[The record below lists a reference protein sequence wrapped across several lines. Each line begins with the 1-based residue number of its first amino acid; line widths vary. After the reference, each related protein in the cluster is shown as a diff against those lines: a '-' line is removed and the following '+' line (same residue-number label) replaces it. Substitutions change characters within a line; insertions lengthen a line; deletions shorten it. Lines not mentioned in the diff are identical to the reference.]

1 MASSVG
7 CWTSSSKVGRSGF
20 SLSFIIKLCEDVLR
34 LIRLY
39 INLSSVLLDCIF
51 ARVSVFYRSYT
62 TITYRCISTRFCGFS
77 GFLHLV
83 HQRPGMR
90 RSPDASRRFSSTLLS
105 CVRTRANLQL
115 HSPSSHC
122 FSFFNYRRLSAIF
135 GRRCA
140 AVVGEP
146 DAFWPVVAV
155 SSAGKG
161 RVRLSRWLV
170 TLEPKTSA
178 LEVT

>member
-39 INLSSVLLDCIF
+39 IHLSAVLLDCIF

-83 HQRPGMR
+83 HLRPGMR
-90 RSPDASRRFSSTLLS
+90 RSLDASRRLSSTLNIVFVPGPICSPIRPRRIASLS
-105 CVRTRANLQL
+105 LIIAVI
-115 HSPSSHC
+115 
-122 FSFFNYRRLSAIF
+122 SAIF

-140 AVVGEP
+140 AVVGGP
-146 DAFWPVVAV
+146 DAFWPIVAV
-155 SSAGKG
+155 SSSGKVSG
-161 RVRLSRWLV
+161 
-170 TLEPKTSA
+170 
-178 LEVT
+178 

>member
-1 MASSVG
+1 MFLDSYAYTFASRRYFG
-7 CWTSSSKVGRSGF
+7 
-20 SLSFIIKLCEDVLR
+20 LN
-34 LIRLY
+34 IRPR
-39 INLSSVLLDCIF
+39 F
-51 ARVSVFYRSYT
+51 VFYRSFH
-62 TITYRCISTRFCGFS
+62 TIIHTDAFLRVFV
-77 GFLHLV
+77 GFLGFFIWCIYV
-83 HQRPGMR
+83 RECAVR
-90 RSPDASRRFSSTLLS
+90 STLRDVFQQLLS
-105 CVRTRANLQL
+105 RVRTRASLQFP
-115 HSPSSHC
+115 SPTSLR
-122 FSFFNYRRLSAIF
+122 FSLFNYRRLSAIF

-140 AVVGEP
+140 AVVGGP

>member
-20 SLSFIIKLCEDVLR
+20 SLSLIIKLCEDVLG

-39 INLSSVLLDCIF
+39 IHLSSVLLDCIF

-62 TITYRCISTRFCGFS
+62 TIIYRCFSTRFW
-77 GFLHLV
+77 GFLGFFIWCIYGRECAV
-83 HQRPGMR
+83 R
-90 RSPDASRRFSSTLLS
+90 STLHDVFHQLLIR
-105 CVRTRANLQL
+105 VRTRASVHL
-115 HSPSSHC
+115 HSSTSLR
-122 FSFFNYRRLSAIF
+122 FSFFNYRRLSAVF

-140 AVVGEP
+140 AVVGGP

-155 SSAGKG
+155 SSAGKVSG
-161 RVRLSRWLV
+161 
-170 TLEPKTSA
+170 
-178 LEVT
+178 

>member
-20 SLSFIIKLCEDVLR
+20 SLSLIIKLCEDVLR

-39 INLSSVLLDCIF
+39 IHLSSVLVDCTF
-51 ARVSVFYRSYT
+51 ARVFVFYRSFH
-62 TITYRCISTRFCGFS
+62 TIILPMPFYAFLWVFWVSSS
-77 GFLHLV
+77 GAFTSGNATFV
-83 HQRPGMR
+83 
-90 RSPDASRRFSSTLLS
+90 RRFATFFINS
-105 CVRTRANLQL
+105 CSYPGQSAAPFAHVASL
-115 HSPSSHC
+115 PSS
-122 FSFFNYRRLSAIF
+122 NIAVISAIF

-140 AVVGEP
+140 AVVGGP
-146 DAFWPVVAV
+146 DAFWPIVAV

-161 RVRLSRWLV
+161 RVRLSEALV
-170 TLEPKTSA
+170 TLEPRTSA